1 MIQYFDAFGR
11 YEIPEYT
18 LCNIDGKEICSIT
31 NPINKEVKMRYNT
44 LSEISFEIVKSDNSI
59 ATDEISNES
68 TYWDWF
74 EYRRLIHVANLG
86 YFMIMNHPEQS
97 DGNKYRKT
105 ISCKSID
112 AEFQFKNI
120 VRFGKNSDGISIT
133 YPLYNPLYNPEEPE
147 SIDNKKDI
155 ISIIAQK
162 MPDWTFSYIDQDLI
176 TRSHRQFDISK
187 STLYTFMMKDVQ
199 KAYECVFEFDYEN
212 KTISLKAVEN
222 AVLPVD
228 IYLSHDN
235 LLKDITIEMLS
246 SDMVTALSVYGKGN
260 LSINQVNPI
269 GGDTI
274 YDFSHYM
281 TTDWMSQ
288 ELIDAIESWEYSIN
302 ANQDEYARLMTRLI
316 TYNAEKLELEGA
328 SKPEN
333 PDPEMPPESAHIG
346 WGLRALQDE
355 AIAYE
360 GLIAAKIEAGQ
371 TYEEEFA
378 ELTRINSLIAEKTI
392 IVNDKISQIDDTLLL
407 LQDLNSLLAI
417 ENAFTTEQLIEL
429 NRFMMSSV
437 YTNENLIQ
445 TDIMT
450 PGEVQAQAQQ
460 LYEKGKDI
468 LSKVSEPQYKFSV
481 DSANFIF
488 DKKFSVFTG
497 LLGLGNSITIEIN
510 SVQKLSYP
518 ILLGID
524 FNYDDPT
531 SFELIFGNN
540 LRLNDSTAEFGD
552 ILYNLDRTVNAVTF
566 ESEDWSSWSDTY
578 SDEVSDFI
586 NGALDA
592 SLNNLISSSD
602 QELTINQNGL
612 LGRRKNEDG
621 TYSPKQVWLIN
632 NTLAFTK
639 NSWNTAEM
647 AVGEI
652 LLPNGQYGY
661 GIVAPAIIGQLIA
674 GTNLYIKS
682 EAGGDSPEFE
692 INSDGAFLRNANFTI
707 SNSQNVISLNPASG
721 ISINRRSD
729 NKDIFKVD
737 SGTGNLSIEGN
748 VIANSGIFNGT
759 INATGGGNIGGWSI
773 IPKIGATPGE
783 IRLDNNHYLKS
794 DGSVKFGGFTLD
806 KNGNTSFSGTLEAAS
821 GTFSGHVQA
830 QSLSG
835 TIDWANIVNTPDF
848 ASFFNNIGS
857 GYGGFSFGGFGDSLS
872 PTKIG
877 AGRWNFGVGQIGDVG
892 TGAGI
897 LHFNA
902 GGQFSSGGALGITSN
917 NGNSHIFMDSTYI
930 RFVSGELY
938 KGIGSIEDNKILSRS
953 ENDYLYAY
961 KSHTHS
967 QYYKSG
973 DSAYFS
979 SVIASNGYNGNI
991 SVMKRS
997 GTGGYGITITYG
1009 IITAVANI

>member
-1 MIQYFDAFGR
+1 
-11 YEIPEYT
+11 
-18 LCNIDGKEICSIT
+18 
-31 NPINKEVKMRYNT
+31 
-44 LSEISFEIVKSDNSI
+44 
-59 ATDEISNES
+59 
-68 TYWDWF
+68 
-74 EYRRLIHVANLG
+74 
-86 YFMIMNHPEQS
+86 
-97 DGNKYRKT
+97 
-105 ISCKSID
+105 
-112 AEFQFKNI
+112 
-120 VRFGKNSDGISIT
+120 
-133 YPLYNPLYNPEEPE
+133 
-147 SIDNKKDI
+147 
-155 ISIIAQK
+155 
-162 MPDWTFSYIDQDLI
+162 
-176 TRSHRQFDISK
+176 
-187 STLYTFMMKDVQ
+187 
-199 KAYECVFEFDYEN
+199 
-212 KTISLKAVEN
+212 
-222 AVLPVD
+222 
-228 IYLSHDN
+228 
-235 LLKDITIEMLS
+235 
-246 SDMVTALSVYGKGN
+246 
-260 LSINQVNPI
+260 
-269 GGDTI
+269 
-274 YDFSHYM
+274 
-281 TTDWMSQ
+281 MS
-288 ELIDAIESWEYSIN
+288 
-302 ANQDEYARLMTRLI
+302 
-316 TYNAEKLELEGA
+316 
-328 SKPEN
+328 
-333 PDPEMPPESAHIG
+333 
-346 WGLRALQDE
+346 
-355 AIAYE
+355 
-360 GLIAAKIEAGQ
+360 
-371 TYEEEFA
+371 
-378 ELTRINSLIAEKTI
+378 
-392 IVNDKISQIDDTLLL
+392 
-407 LQDLNSLLAI
+407 I

-445 TDIMT
+445 TDTMT

-835 TIDWANIVNTPDF
+835 TIDWANITNTPDF
-848 ASFFNNIGS
+848 ASFFNGIGS
-857 GYGGFSFGGFGDSLS
+857 GFGGFNFGGFGDL
-872 PTKIG
+872 PPEQVGMGYWDFG
-877 AGRWNFGVGQIGDVG
+877 AGYIGNHPAFGARLTFNNGG
-892 TGAGI
+892 TV
-897 LHFNA
+897 
-902 GGQFSSGGALGITSN
+902 SSPNGLGIQATSGTLALYGQN
-917 NGNSHIFMDSTYI
+917 ATIITG
-930 RFVSGELY
+930 GKLY
-938 KGIGSIEDNKILSRS
+938 KGGVDSANEILRVYDNDIR
-953 ENDYLYAY
+953 YAY
-961 KSHTHS
+961 KSHSHS